1 MGSGR
6 HENMRATIKICGR
19 QEELSLC
26 RQAPVTRCRRVQ
38 CYMSLGGYRGRRIH
52 GKLLPASAQ
61 QIRAIMWMYYKS
73 QGSALIVQ
81 GSQIRGQS
89 RHCRG
94 SSDTFFHEA
103 WSPRDPP
110 RDIGFVPA
118 KIGIQDNLCT
128 EKAKTSFLL
137 VLGCTPD
144 WILPYESFFLKA
156 SLGLNFSKVFLIF
169 GFPYTLSRSLSEIW
183 YGLGT

>member
-1 MGSGR
+1 MYNAFYIFDNGI
-6 HENMRATIKICGR
+6 EVIC
-19 QEELSLC
+19 LY
-26 RQAPVTRCRRVQ
+26 

-61 QIRAIMWMYYKS
+61 QIRAIMWMYHKS
-73 QGSALIVQ
+73 QGIALIVQ
-81 GSQIRGQS
+81 GPQVRGQS
-89 RHCRG
+89 RQCRG

>member
-1 MGSGR
+1 
-6 HENMRATIKICGR
+6 
-19 QEELSLC
+19 
-26 RQAPVTRCRRVQ
+26 
-38 CYMSLGGYRGRRIH
+38 MSLGGYRGRRIH

-61 QIRAIMWMYYKS
+61 QIRAIMWMYHKS
-73 QGSALIVQ
+73 QGIALIVQ
-81 GSQIRGQS
+81 GPQVRGQS
-89 RHCRG
+89 RQCRG
-94 SSDTFFHEA
+94 LSDTFFHEA

-110 RDIGFVPA
+110 RDIGFVPT

-156 SLGLNFSKVFLIF
+156 SLGLNFSKVFHT
-169 GFPYTLSRSLSEIW
+169 PSV
-183 YGLGT
+183 GLWVRFDMDLGLRLDSWSSKMTTFRYCISHSFAPWKYSHRYDT

>member
-1 MGSGR
+1 
-6 HENMRATIKICGR
+6 
-19 QEELSLC
+19 
-26 RQAPVTRCRRVQ
+26 
-38 CYMSLGGYRGRRIH
+38 MSLGGYRGRRIH

-61 QIRAIMWMYYKS
+61 QIRAIMWMYHKS
-73 QGSALIVQ
+73 QGIALIVQ
-81 GSQIRGQS
+81 GPQVRGQS
-89 RHCRG
+89 RQCRG

-137 VLGCTPD
+137 VLRMHPRLYFC
-144 WILPYESFFLKA
+144 LLKVSFLKA
-156 SLGLNFSKVFLIF
+156 SLGLNFSKVSLIF
-169 GFPYTLSRSLSEIW
+169 GSTHTLSRTLSGIW

>member
-1 MGSGR
+1 MFLQIIPLCCFIVTLITGILDTLMLWFYMCQQISVLCCFIITLITGILDTLMYWFDVCQQTTLFSCFVILIPR
-6 HENMRATIKICGR
+6 
-19 QEELSLC
+19 SLGY
-26 RQAPVTRCRRVQ
+26 

-94 SSDTFFHEA
+94 SSDTFFHED
-103 WSPRDPP
+103 WSPRGPAG
-110 RDIGFVPA
+110 DIEFVPA
-118 KIGIQDNLCT
+118 QIGI
-128 EKAKTSFLL
+128 
-137 VLGCTPD
+137 
-144 WILPYESFFLKA
+144 
-156 SLGLNFSKVFLIF
+156 
-169 GFPYTLSRSLSEIW
+169 
-183 YGLGT
+183 

>member
-1 MGSGR
+1 
-6 HENMRATIKICGR
+6 
-19 QEELSLC
+19 
-26 RQAPVTRCRRVQ
+26 
-38 CYMSLGGYRGRRIH
+38 MSLGGHRWRRIH

-94 SSDTFFHEA
+94 SSDTFFHED
-103 WSPRDPP
+103 WSPRGPP
-110 RDIGFVPA
+110 GDIEFVPA
-118 KIGIQDNLCT
+118 QIRIQDNLST
-128 EKAKTSFLL
+128 EKVKTSFLIVFYSQSGPRMHPRL
-137 VLGCTPD
+137 YFCLLKV
-144 WILPYESFFLKA
+144 SFLKA
-156 SLGLNFSKVFLIF
+156 SLGLNFSKVSLIF